1 MHICGDNVDIYIYT
15 NKPVW
20 NHPETD
26 GQWKDQSAPKK
37 NVHTMCCPTLL
48 FTKYNCTRLVG
59 YFFLIYLFYC
69 LKGKQKSDTING
81 GIKKKKQPFENHK
94 QAEDFSKNSNA
105 EFSFGGCC
113 SVIGVSL
120 SEAFTLICLEQ
131 VSVL

>member
-1 MHICGDNVDIYIYT
+1 MAVIRNKQPAVVTGCFNATKMCIFVLQCRHTYT

-59 YFFLIYLFYC
+59 YFF
-69 LKGKQKSDTING
+69 
-81 GIKKKKQPFENHK
+81 
-94 QAEDFSKNSNA
+94 
-105 EFSFGGCC
+105 
-113 SVIGVSL
+113 
-120 SEAFTLICLEQ
+120 
-131 VSVL
+131 